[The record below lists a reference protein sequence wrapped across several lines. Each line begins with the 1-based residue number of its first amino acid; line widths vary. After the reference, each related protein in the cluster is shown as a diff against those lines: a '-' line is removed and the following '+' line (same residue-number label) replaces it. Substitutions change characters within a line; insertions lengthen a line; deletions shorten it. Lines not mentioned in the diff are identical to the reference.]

1 MTAGKKKPEEKNTG
15 TADSKRSLRDDAEG
29 KLAGVP
35 KHSNDLKGQT
45 PEQLIHELQVHQ
57 IELEIQAE
65 ELKKSKLALE
75 ESRDKFLDLYDFA
88 PTGILTISEKEL
100 IVEVNLTGSTLLGV
114 GRSELVMTRFSKF
127 VAPEDQDQWY
137 WYITNLL
144 RQEGKQCCTLRLK
157 YAGGSAFP
165 ARLEGV
171 RLGSSGIHTE
181 ARIAFSDITDM
192 RDKED
197 ALRMSEEKYRN
208 LFTAESDAIFLVDKK
223 TGSILEVNDAACRLY
238 EYSYEEI
245 IHLRNSDLSAEPDDT
260 QAATNILRDR
270 IPLRYHKKKS
280 GTIFPVEISAS
291 RFVLKDRE
299 IIVAAIRDITER
311 KLAEEVLRES
321 EEKFRLISESSPDH
335 IFIQDRDLRYIWVL
349 NPQLGLRPK
358 DMIGKTDYDILS
370 KKDADLVTTVK
381 RQVLETGKTIHY
393 ETSLSSSLGETE
405 YFEGVYLPKYDN
417 EGKINGVRGYFRNI
431 TKRKRA
437 EETIQHALT
446 EKEVLLR
453 EIHHRVKNNL
463 SGILSLIELQLS
475 SLSDPVQIA
484 PFKDLETRIR
494 SMALVHES
502 LSITKDLARINF
514 ASYTE
519 NLTSHLIPAYVTA
532 GEVRCRIEMGDI
544 TLPIETA
551 TPCGLVMN
559 EIITNSLKY
568 AFPKT
573 FSCEESRGEPCTITL
588 TLHREGSDYLLGIAD
603 NGIGMPE
610 GIDVT
615 ISHSLGLFLI
625 RFIVEHQLR
634 GSLEISNAG
643 GTAYTIRFPEP
654 AVKERNTDEKM

>member
-431 TKRKRA
+431 TERKRA

-573 FSCEESRGEPCTITL
+573 FSCEESRGDPCTITL

>member
-431 TKRKRA
+431 TERKRA